1 MLSPLYT
8 GGPVG
13 SRHTRRGS
21 RLGRPSVTQAPSRQ
35 DDQHDGDYPPKDRR
49 AWRAASLAPSR
60 PWASPVA
67 RALVGVTARATP
79 PASTIARAIEANNTV
94 FLILRG
100 RFFGGAGEEISRSPA
115 TQRKHHNRTRAS
127 APPPP
132 GLASINFGELRHGE
146 VRRKHFLERWAKR
159 EESTV
164 ASRRASKGLQPH
176 CPSCYDQGGNV
187 RHNTIPPSRGI
198 DARGRGWALGE
209 GERSQ

>member
-1 MLSPLYT
+1 MSRLLSLARPDGALVYAATKSVDLLENRCEWAHVLPLYWRPCWVTSHEARVAPRPAIRNPGALSP
-8 GGPVG
+8 GR
-13 SRHTRRGS
+13 SARR
-21 RLGRPSVTQAPSRQ
+21 RL
-35 DDQHDGDYPPKDRR
+35 PPEDRC

-79 PASTIARAIEANNTV
+79 PASTIARALEANNTV

-127 APPPP
+127 TPPPP
-132 GLASINFGELRHGE
+132 GLASINFGELRYGE
-146 VRRKHFLERWAKR
+146 VRRKHFLERWVKR

-176 CPSCYDQGGNV
+176 CPSCYD
-187 RHNTIPPSRGI
+187 
-198 DARGRGWALGE
+198 
-209 GERSQ
+209 